1 MKFLR
6 KLILVIFLSKKNFN
20 KPKKKKI
27 LIIDKDLSEYIK
39 FYFNKESSILDTRF
53 DYLPKREIN
62 MYILLKSFI
71 KFKFSKF
78 QYLCEY
84 IRSVNPKVLVTLIDN
99 NPTFYKFKKYFPNI
113 KTIMIQNALRTRHKL
128 DILGN
133 LKLLDSKYF
142 HVDYYFCFNEKI
154 GLIFKRLLKCI
165 PIPIGSFRSNFYYYK
180 KKLKKK
186 YDFLYISIYRA
197 SIDPTK
203 KDLFFFSNLEKYL
216 ISSNQ
221 KLTILGSQIKDAKE
235 EHEFYKKHFQRIKFV
250 FIKNYKKR
258 RTYEILDRAKI
269 TINIDSTAGYES
281 LIRFNKTAF
290 FCLKA
295 TKPEFD
301 SLRFGWPNTF
311 KKRGNFWTNK
321 NNYLEVCRVL
331 NYLTKID
338 DKKFIKFNNK
348 IINTVIKKDTKNKE
362 FKSLIN
368 KLI

>member
-180 KKLKKK
+180 K
-186 YDFLYISIYRA
+186 
-197 SIDPTK
+197 
-203 KDLFFFSNLEKYL
+203 
-216 ISSNQ
+216 
-221 KLTILGSQIKDAKE
+221 
-235 EHEFYKKHFQRIKFV
+235 
-250 FIKNYKKR
+250 
-258 RTYEILDRAKI
+258 
-269 TINIDSTAGYES
+269 
-281 LIRFNKTAF
+281 
-290 FCLKA
+290 
-295 TKPEFD
+295 
-301 SLRFGWPNTF
+301 
-311 KKRGNFWTNK
+311 
-321 NNYLEVCRVL
+321 
-331 NYLTKID
+331 
-338 DKKFIKFNNK
+338 
-348 IINTVIKKDTKNKE
+348 
-362 FKSLIN
+362 
-368 KLI
+368 